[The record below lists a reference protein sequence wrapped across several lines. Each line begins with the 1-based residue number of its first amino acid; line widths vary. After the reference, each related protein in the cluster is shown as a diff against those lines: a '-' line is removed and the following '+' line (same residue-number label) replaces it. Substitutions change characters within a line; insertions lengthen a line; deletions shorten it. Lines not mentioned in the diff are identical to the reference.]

1 MTRKYVTY
9 QERKNQKIWNK
20 IERVVFESSMVM
32 LAIVIGGML
41 AWVGLSIIRLI
52 QSLF

>member
-9 QERKNQKIWNK
+9 EKRKEQKFWNR
-20 IERVVFESSMVM
+20 IESVVFESSMVM

-41 AWVGLSIIRLI
+41 AWGGVSIIRLV